1 MRLNEQEI
9 NKLALEQ
16 LNKQLVQPIAVDK
29 IELSAFNHFPS
40 ISLEFSNLMIKD
52 PLFTNDTL
60 IFANKAYLN
69 FDTYDLLNKKYI
81 VRKLILSKGFSKIL
95 INNKGLENYMILKK
109 NEDEKKSKFEFL
121 LDQVVIENFLIN
133 YQNKVLKQDY
143 DFSIKKSK
151 FKGAFSDQDYDLNII
166 ASMNITSS

>member
-1 MRLNEQEI
+1 MILKGVKKIFLILFIITLLIIGFLFSISRLYEQEI

-29 IELSAFNHFPS
+29 IELSAFSHFPS
-40 ISLEFSNLMIKD
+40 ISLEFSNLIIKD

-81 VRKLILSKGFSKIL
+81 VRKLILSKGFSKI
-95 INNKGLENYMILKK
+95 
-109 NEDEKKSKFEFL
+109 
-121 LDQVVIENFLIN
+121 
-133 YQNKVLKQDY
+133 
-143 DFSIKKSK
+143 
-151 FKGAFSDQDYDLNII
+151 
-166 ASMNITSS
+166 